1 MFKKEYLA
9 LLILWSLSLATS
21 FTINLYYFPS
31 TLSFP
36 DEFRFLSSALRLHN
50 EGIFVSN
57 SGRAWEMPLTAVY
70 IAAIKFI
77 FSLND
82 QSIILAV
89 RFSQSILII
98 VQSYCAWLIAGYIFK
113 NKQIS
118 LLSAGI
124 ICIYPFFL
132 FYQGLLLSE
141 TLFNTL
147 LLCGITSAYAW
158 QLSGTSINWRFF
170 LALTFFG
177 LATYTK
183 GSLTLL
189 PPIILLS
196 MLFIKKVTLKDFFK
210 IFVLSFSFYF
220 LILSP
225 WWIRNYLIFQEFIPL
240 TTSSSFNLYLGNN
253 SNNFLGGNSGDDA
266 DPQFISMVNALPN
279 ELDKSRI
286 YKEVAYA
293 FIKDNPERFINL
305 STLKFFR
312 FWNVIPN
319 AESYNTGY
327 FKYVSIISFGP
338 VLFFSLLGILINR
351 SFFKNLIPIY
361 ILIIYFT
368 LLHTITIASLRYR
381 LPIEPFL
388 ILLSSAAFINIF
400 NNPYIKRICKLR
412 Y

>member
-1 MFKKEYLA
+1 
-9 LLILWSLSLATS
+9 
-21 FTINLYYFPS
+21 
-31 TLSFP
+31 
-36 DEFRFLSSALRLHN
+36 
-50 EGIFVSN
+50 
-57 SGRAWEMPLTAVY
+57 
-70 IAAIKFI
+70 
-77 FSLND
+77 
-82 QSIILAV
+82 
-89 RFSQSILII
+89 
-98 VQSYCAWLIAGYIFK
+98 
-113 NKQIS
+113 
-118 LLSAGI
+118 
-124 ICIYPFFL
+124 
-132 FYQGLLLSE
+132 
-141 TLFNTL
+141 
-147 LLCGITSAYAW
+147 
-158 QLSGTSINWRFF
+158 
-170 LALTFFG
+170 
-177 LATYTK
+177 
-183 GSLTLL
+183 
-189 PPIILLS
+189 

-210 IFVLSFSFYF
+210 IFVLSFSFYC